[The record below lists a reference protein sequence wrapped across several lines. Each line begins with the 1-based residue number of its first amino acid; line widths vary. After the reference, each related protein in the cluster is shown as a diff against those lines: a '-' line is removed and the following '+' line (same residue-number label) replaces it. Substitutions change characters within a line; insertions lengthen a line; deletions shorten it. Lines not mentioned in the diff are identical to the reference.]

1 MQASGV
7 PPPVG
12 SRRVRPAPSPLAL
25 FLVFAGVNL
34 ANYIFHWP
42 NLFQFEHFPFG
53 DPGSNLY
60 LHKMISSGL
69 TPTIDFSYSY
79 GLLGAL
85 FGDVWFGLFGLHPYA
100 FAGVGL
106 LYCLC
111 MSHGF
116 ALFCRELRLGWLP
129 AMALAV
135 LMPFSVTPSQA
146 TITYCL
152 EAVAI
157 LYGLAFQSQGRLAE
171 ALGMATIGA
180 LVKPSLSYVF
190 GAILVALILWNLNQD
205 GKARI
210 PAEWWSQFQFAV
222 GAASL
227 GIAALVLRYGWQPL
241 LSTLFPVTGRADYR
255 ARHHGFFTGV
265 GRDFWIP
272 AGARAG
278 YYLGTV
284 AGFWVLA
291 TLTLLAGSI
300 WLLASG
306 PRTRREIFQTGL
318 TATALHLTFVTV
330 FFAHPWSWS
339 YYSYV
344 IAIGLT
350 ALVTMSRK
358 SRFAIASLC
367 AVAAIGYYTETRET
381 AIQWRR
387 SQPASAQMGL
397 WMTASQREDWSHAL
411 ELARNHRV
419 LALSVAGWPSLL
431 EPAIQ
436 TPSRWFT
443 QPALIN
449 PRERQ
454 STAEAIRQAN
464 VILIHDSP
472 YVMPIRDL
480 PEFREDLSRFERT
493 EQRTLYTVLVRRIT
507 PFP

>member
-1 MQASGV
+1 MLTSYV
-7 PPPVG
+7 
-12 SRRVRPAPSPLAL
+12 PAPVKSRGVRSDPSALTL
-25 FLVFAGVNL
+25 FLVFAGVNV

-42 NLFQFEHFPFG
+42 NLLQFEHFPFG

-69 TPTIDFSYSY
+69 TPTVDFSYPY

-106 LYCLC
+106 LYCVC

-116 ALFCRELRLGWLP
+116 ALFCRELRWGWLT
-129 AMALAV
+129 AIALAV

-146 TITYCL
+146 SITYCL

-190 GAILVALILWNLNQD
+190 GAILVALILWKLNVD
-205 GKARI
+205 GKARF
-210 PAEWWSQFQFAV
+210 PAAWWSQFRFAA
-222 GAASL
+222 GAVSF
-227 GIAALVLRYGWQPL
+227 GVVALVLRYGWQPL
-241 LSTLFPVTGRADYR
+241 LSTLFPVAGRANYR
-255 ARHHGFFTGV
+255 AMHYGFFTGV
-265 GRDFWIP
+265 GRNFWIP

-284 AGFWVLA
+284 AGFWILA
-291 TLTLLAGSI
+291 TVTLLAGSM
-300 WLLASG
+300 WLLATG
-306 PRTRREIFQTGL
+306 PRSRREIFQTGL
-318 TATALHLTFVTV
+318 TATALHFIFITI
-330 FFAHPWSWS
+330 FFAHAWSWS
-339 YYSYV
+339 YYSYLV
-344 IAIGLT
+344 AIGL
-350 ALVTMSRK
+350 AAFLTMFRK
-358 SRFAIASLC
+358 SRFAVASLC
-367 AVAAIGYYTETRET
+367 AVAAIGYYADTRET
-381 AIQWRR
+381 TIEWRR
-387 SQPASAQMGL
+387 SQPAAAQIGL
-397 WMTASQREDWSHAL
+397 WMTASQRKDWSHAL

-419 LALSVAGWPSLL
+419 LALSMAGWPSLL
-431 EPAIQ
+431 EPAIR

-443 QPALIN
+443 EPALIN

-454 STAEAIRQAN
+454 STVEAIRQAN

-472 YVMPIRDL
+472 WTAPIGDL
-480 PEFREDLSRFERT
+480 PEFREELSQFERA
-493 EQRTLYTVLVRRIT
+493 EQRTLYTVLVRR
-507 PFP
+507 